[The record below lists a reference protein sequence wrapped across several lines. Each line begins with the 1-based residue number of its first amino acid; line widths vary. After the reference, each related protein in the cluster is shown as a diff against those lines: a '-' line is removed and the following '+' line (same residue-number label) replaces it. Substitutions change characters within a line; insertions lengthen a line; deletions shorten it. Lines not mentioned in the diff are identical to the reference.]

1 MEMWM
6 KIGVAALLGV
16 MVWRLWPAANHW
28 LKHGPKGSSQDW
40 RAAIV
45 PLLLVVAFVGLLILM
60 VRG

>member
-6 KIGVAALLGV
+6 KIGLAALLGV

-28 LKHGPKGSSQDW
+28 LKHGPRGSSQDW
-40 RAAIV
+40 QAA
-45 PLLLVVAFVGLLILM
+45 LLPILVVVAFIVLLILM

>member
-6 KIGVAALLGV
+6 KIGLAALLGV

-28 LKHGPKGSSQDW
+28 LKHGPRGSGQDW
-40 RAAIV
+40 QAA
-45 PLLLVVAFVGLLILM
+45 LLPILVVVAFIVLLILM